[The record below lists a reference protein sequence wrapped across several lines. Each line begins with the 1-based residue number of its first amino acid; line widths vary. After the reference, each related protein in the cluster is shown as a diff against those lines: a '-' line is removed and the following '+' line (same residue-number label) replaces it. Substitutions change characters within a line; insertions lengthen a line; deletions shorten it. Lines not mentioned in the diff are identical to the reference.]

1 GGGVIP
7 GSSAGVARARQRYEI
22 NGRALQRVQYEQRL
36 AQQQGRGAGLLQVK
50 DRACATASCDA
61 TAGGAGA
68 APGPA
73 SGADAGAGA
82 GAALGNLRAERSAGR
97 GEGERG
103 GGEESR
109 EDGFSGLRPLPVLV
123 DALVSDHE
131 RGALLKFETLFAKT
145 WTAKTAAVDI
155 DGSSGRRLEIDVFD
169 PCLVAPEDE
178 FFGDNGGAGGGGGGC
193 GGELVRALEALPQRM
208 ADLEELAT
216 TDGLHH
222 EAESLAEQCCKTMAV
237 IGAKLRAAHV
247 LATPRS
253 PGAASFSS
261 RTGSQEQPQQQQQ
274 ASRSG
279 SVLVAAAV
287 RRVAEACAPGRGG
300 CGGNS
305 DGDDDGGDSN
315 GGGRGFPGLSLTT
328 ASALL
333 LRAEKKTGRSGG
345 SSAKG
350 STALV
355 GACAALHV
363 HLLEWLSL
371 VVVSQE
377 EEDDGGRGV
386 RVSLPPLTTGPAAA
400 A

>member
-1 GGGVIP
+1 
-7 GSSAGVARARQRYEI
+7 
-22 NGRALQRVQYEQRL
+22 
-36 AQQQGRGAGLLQVK
+36 
-50 DRACATASCDA
+50 
-61 TAGGAGA
+61 
-68 APGPA
+68 
-73 SGADAGAGA
+73 
-82 GAALGNLRAERSAGR
+82 
-97 GEGERG
+97 
-103 GGEESR
+103 
-109 EDGFSGLRPLPVLV
+109 
-123 DALVSDHE
+123 
-131 RGALLKFETLFAKT
+131 
-145 WTAKTAAVDI
+145 
-155 DGSSGRRLEIDVFD
+155 
-169 PCLVAPEDE
+169 
-178 FFGDNGGAGGGGGGC
+178 
-193 GGELVRALEALPQRM
+193 
-208 ADLEELAT
+208 
-216 TDGLHH
+216 
-222 EAESLAEQCCKTMAV
+222 MAV

-377 EEDDGGRGV
+377 EDDGGRGV

-400 A
+400 AAAAAGRAVKEGGEGDGSGSGRSFLVDFARRILLDFLFLFEKKNRLAASAAAAVAAAARDSGRRTTSRGEREEAFSRDPWAELLCAVMEALDGTGGGGEQLFSPPIAILSATKIVSPFVFFISLFPSCARYHVRARQHFRHHGDRSLRAQEIPQLKKKKKKRDTGLA